1 MSRAALR
8 PVGCGIAALAV
19 AALPAL
25 AKTVLPLPP
34 EARQTLRQ
42 VTVYDTHALPIGPWA
57 AGRLP
62 ALALRGTV
70 EEVAWRIPGAGSN
83 TLRLAEDLTAALKQQ
98 GYLPIFACESDGCG
112 GFDFRYEAPILPEP
126 QMHVDLGN
134 FRYIALVRGTGAAAD
149 YASLLV
155 SRAGDVGFVQMT
167 RIAGA
172 GKVPLPDL
180 APELPPEPAE
190 APAPAGAGDS
200 LETGGRLVLDDL
212 AFASGAADLGP
223 GPFASL
229 GEVAAYLA
237 ANPDRTV
244 AIVGHTDA
252 SGSLAA
258 NIAVSKRRAQSV
270 MERLIGEYGVPP
282 AQLTA
287 EGVGYL
293 VPRASNLTEEGR
305 QKNRRVEAVLTST
318 R

>member
-8 PVGCGIAALAV
+8 LVRCGIAALI
-19 AALPAL
+19 AAAPPAL

-42 VTVYDTHALPIGPWA
+42 VTVYDTHALPVGPWSS
-57 AGRLP
+57 GRLP
-62 ALALRGTV
+62 VIELRGTI
-70 EEVAWRIPGAGSN
+70 EEVAWRIPGTGHN
-83 TLRLAEDLTAALKQQ
+83 TLKLAEDLAAALKQQ

-155 SRAGDVGFVQMT
+155 SRAGDIGFVQMT
-167 RIAGA
+167 RIGGA
-172 GKVPLPDL
+172 GKVPLPEL
-180 APELPPEPAE
+180 APEPPPDPAE
-190 APAPAGAGDS
+190 APASPGAGDS
-200 LETGGRLVLDDL
+200 LDTTGRLVLEDL
-212 AFASGAADLGP
+212 AFASGAAELGA

-229 GEVAAYLA
+229 GEVAAFLA

-270 MERLIGEYGVPP
+270 VERLIGDYGADPG
-282 AQLTA
+282 QLTA

-293 VPRASNLTEEGR
+293 VPRATNLTEAGR